1 MKKKYKY
8 VDYDEDDELEDEVLE
23 DFGVDFSDIPD
34 SEDLNDI
41 VDIFG
46 EEEGVLDD

>member
-1 MKKKYKY
+1 MEYF
-8 VDYDEDDELEDEVLE
+8 DYDEDDALEDEVLE

-34 SEDLNDI
+34 ADDFDDI

>member
-1 MKKKYKY
+1 MEYI
-8 VDYDEDDELEDEVLE
+8 DYDEDDELEDEVLE
-23 DFGVDFSDIPD
+23 DFGVDFSDIPVSD
-34 SEDLNDI
+34 DLDDI